1 MFDEP
6 NFQDF
11 PLRFEPPGA
20 GHSHYSCDRCLEFFV
35 GIQLGLDPNRF
46 FSLRIVIE
54 HYLEFFSFEFGGRRR
69 G

>member
-11 PLRFEPPGA
+11 PLRFETPGA
-20 GHSHYSCDRCLEFFV
+20 GHSHYSCDRCLEFF
-35 GIQLGLDPNRF
+35 
-46 FSLRIVIE
+46 
-54 HYLEFFSFEFGGRRR
+54 SFEFGGRRR